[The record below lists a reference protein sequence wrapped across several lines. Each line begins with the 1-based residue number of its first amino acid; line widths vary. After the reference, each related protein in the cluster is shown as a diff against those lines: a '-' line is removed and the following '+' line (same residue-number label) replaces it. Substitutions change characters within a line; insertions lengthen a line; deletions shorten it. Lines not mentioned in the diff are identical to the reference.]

1 MRIPPLAAGIWSSR
15 LAVDV
20 MTASKILA
28 AALFFGT
35 TAASAADQAQVQYD
49 LDVGGK
55 HIHGVARELDWNM
68 LSLADGS
75 FAVDLLVPISALHSD
90 DATFDA
96 ALLKAVEAQGKSFL
110 EVQGT
115 VRQNRFEGTIRIA
128 ELEKQIEMPVKSSR
142 TEGMLI
148 TTAAS
153 QVDPAKCGIVLP
165 GVTSA
170 TLSVT
175 FRLPASG
182 NAVYA
187 GGSTHF
193 VN

>member
-1 MRIPPLAAGIWSSR
+1 
-15 LAVDV
+15 
-20 MTASKILA
+20 MTGSKILA
-28 AALFFGT
+28 AALILG
-35 TAASAADQAQVQYD
+35 SAAANGSEQAQVQYS
-49 LDVGGK
+49 LEAGGRT
-55 HIHGVARELDWNM
+55 IHGVARELDWNM

-75 FAVDLLVPISALHSD
+75 FAIDLLVPLVALHSD
-90 DATFDA
+90 DAAFDA
-96 ALLKAVEAQGKSFL
+96 ALAKAVEAQGKSFL

-115 VRQNRFEGTIRIA
+115 VREGRFEGTIRIA
-128 ELEKQIEMPVKSSR
+128 EMEKQIEMPVKASR
-142 TEGMLI
+142 TDGMLI
-148 TTAAS
+148 ATAAS
-153 QVDPAKCGIVLP
+153 QVDPSKCGIVLP
-165 GVTSA
+165 GVASA